1 MSVFMSV
8 GKKLA
13 EGAQN
18 RLARA
23 RDTNYTTDTY
33 HGSTHDLTEMDASKT
48 NVEGDWGQGIYSSS
62 NIDDVNENYAG
73 VGPDLTARIE
83 QQKDRL
89 QDDILDEI
97 ETNGLETTLQR
108 YSELLNDSVST
119 NFINDIK
126 KYRDNDE
133 GFAKDLADIV
143 ATKQIKG
150 SNDGVVYPLKQNT
163 EGFATI
169 GGKDR
174 TVVEG
179 RDYHAE
185 AREEIKRS
193 DYGDEYDYEDAV
205 EEYAFDLM
213 NSDYDTNYQK
223 VLEVIDRRGGGVSVD
238 DLADAFEGDSVDLT
252 KLDEIIRK
260 SQIYAEDD
268 AGNFIPNGAVSAEIL
283 QNLGFKGVIDNT
295 ANAKFGSARDR
306 GRPMDGMDEDTVHYI
321 TFKGAENQIRSRNAQ
336 FKDPTS
342 KNILAGSAATAI
354 TLPAMFGSS
363 ETEAGVLSQAVKSGR
378 ERLKAYHGSP
388 HDFDEFSTEAIGTG
402 EGAQAYGHGLYFAER
417 EGTAKSYRDA
427 LSGKNPSP
435 RYKGKGIDETDGPT
449 SGALSLIKKEL
460 LYNKGLT
467 AKQAKE
473 QAITSLNVRK
483 QRAGVGVDSLKENQ
497 IISDIDEKI
506 RLIESM
512 DDSDLVVGGRLYEV
526 DIDASPDELLDYD
539 LPLSQQSDEVKKRIL
554 DLGLTDLD
562 GNMYT
567 IKELDALGFRG
578 QNLYEKLSSG
588 DDARAS
594 ARLKDVGIKGI
605 KYADA
610 QTRFSSKGKTHNYVM
625 FDDNLVAIARKYGV
639 SMPVAGAI
647 LAGTMTPE
655 QAQAGVVTK
664 AARESML
671 KFFDQAEV
679 DNAIRQAGS
688 RKSREALTQM
698 PIDDFL
704 ALAREG
710 YSPAKAAGISDVS
723 KFDDLPFLNI
733 RSEDGIANITG
744 HEGRHRA
751 RRLKELGESTVPV
764 RIKSDIRW
772 DQQDDPTLW
781 DYEQDYPQI
790 LFNEDGTKKSPFPFV
805 QGDSNL
811 LDSSA
816 LNIEDIPRKTT
827 PTSTSKQIDDDE
839 LLKSLF
845 GGSAATA
852 VSGGALF
859 SPDKAQAGAS
869 AEQQKFE
876 RLEAEEQ
883 KLRAMRSSSFG
894 KVSSELAAYRRSQ
907 LLPSIGTLAQGA
919 ARDTAKGLDYISPAN
934 LTRLLLDPADE
945 GFSRFMAKPITDRIA
960 KGAEVVTQ
968 PMLYDEDDPYSK
980 KRKQDAMDLGGML
993 FSPL

>member
-1 MSVFMSV
+1 
-8 GKKLA
+8 
-13 EGAQN
+13 
-18 RLARA
+18 
-23 RDTNYTTDTY
+23 
-33 HGSTHDLTEMDASKT
+33 
-48 NVEGDWGQGIYSSS
+48 
-62 NIDDVNENYAG
+62 
-73 VGPDLTARIE
+73 
-83 QQKDRL
+83 
-89 QDDILDEI
+89 
-97 ETNGLETTLQR
+97 
-108 YSELLNDSVST
+108 
-119 NFINDIK
+119 
-126 KYRDNDE
+126 
-133 GFAKDLADIV
+133 
-143 ATKQIKG
+143 
-150 SNDGVVYPLKQNT
+150 
-163 EGFATI
+163 
-169 GGKDR
+169 
-174 TVVEG
+174 
-179 RDYHAE
+179 
-185 AREEIKRS
+185 
-193 DYGDEYDYEDAV
+193 
-205 EEYAFDLM
+205 
-213 NSDYDTNYQK
+213 
-223 VLEVIDRRGGGVSVD
+223 
-238 DLADAFEGDSVDLT
+238 
-252 KLDEIIRK
+252 
-260 SQIYAEDD
+260 
-268 AGNFIPNGAVSAEIL
+268 
-283 QNLGFKGVIDNT
+283 
-295 ANAKFGSARDR
+295 
-306 GRPMDGMDEDTVHYI
+306 
-321 TFKGAENQIRSRNAQ
+321 
-336 FKDPTS
+336 
-342 KNILAGSAATAI
+342 
-354 TLPAMFGSS
+354 
-363 ETEAGVLSQAVKSGR
+363 
-378 ERLKAYHGSP
+378 
-388 HDFDEFSTEAIGTG
+388 
-402 EGAQAYGHGLYFAER
+402 

-790 LFNEDGTKKSPFPFV
+790 LFNEDGTKKSPFP
-805 QGDSNL
+805 
-811 LDSSA
+811 
-816 LNIEDIPRKTT
+816 
-827 PTSTSKQIDDDE
+827 
-839 LLKSLF
+839 
-845 GGSAATA
+845 
-852 VSGGALF
+852 
-859 SPDKAQAGAS
+859 
-869 AEQQKFE
+869 
-876 RLEAEEQ
+876 
-883 KLRAMRSSSFG
+883 
-894 KVSSELAAYRRSQ
+894 
-907 LLPSIGTLAQGA
+907 
-919 ARDTAKGLDYISPAN
+919 
-934 LTRLLLDPADE
+934 
-945 GFSRFMAKPITDRIA
+945 
-960 KGAEVVTQ
+960 
-968 PMLYDEDDPYSK
+968 
-980 KRKQDAMDLGGML
+980 
-993 FSPL
+993 